1 MGRKINEELKA
12 KADSLTT
19 ETGKIIT
26 DKIMDATIK
35 TVFKEFL
42 QHPDLGGAMNGDAG
56 EILKEK
62 IRIKLQNSLSGLIA
76 RLTNKFSALRK
87 ELQTTVDITLIADE
101 MKEYPSEMIQ
111 NLHFKIGNNSMDI
124 PVADEVPE

>member
-1 MGRKINEELKA
+1 
-12 KADSLTT
+12 
-19 ETGKIIT
+19 
-26 DKIMDATIK
+26 
-35 TVFKEFL
+35 
-42 QHPDLGGAMNGDAG
+42 MNGDAG

>member
-1 MGRKINEELKA
+1 M
-12 KADSLTT
+12 
-19 ETGKIIT
+19 
-26 DKIMDATIK
+26 
-35 TVFKEFL
+35 FKEFL